1 MTENIYAMTNE
12 TINETELMPKV
23 DEQEYQAAMEEAQD
37 SVTVYTHEFPAPY
50 TYEGESFNFLTF
62 DFGQL
67 TAEDSLKVEAE
78 MSALGQPVM
87 VLEFSGEYLLRMAM
101 RACTHRKADGSK
113 LGIDAFKSMP
123 LSSYV
128 KIRGKARSFLLRAG
142 S

>member
-1 MTENIYAMTNE
+1 MTENIYSMTNE
-12 TINETELMPKV
+12 TINETELIPKV
-23 DEQEYQAAMEEAQD
+23 DEQEYQAAMKEAQD
-37 SVTVYTHEFPAPY
+37 SVTVYTHEFLTPFAF
-50 TYEGESFNFLTF
+50 EGEAFDKLTF
-62 DFGQL
+62 DFDKL
-67 TAEDSLKVEAE
+67 TAADSLAIETE